1 MKESGLIGRMSME
14 LKEGNKS
21 AIVLF
26 GFIVCVGKNGN
37 GIGGAV
43 TFLCVQDGK
52 IPELVRLRIYLF
64 ECKFLWG

>member
-37 GIGGAV
+37 GIGGTV
-43 TFLCVQDGK
+43 TFLMRSRWQNT
-52 IPELVRLRIYLF
+52 
-64 ECKFLWG
+64 